1 MPKILIADDEP
12 NILMLLQIML
22 KDIDAEIICA
32 ENGAIA
38 IEKATKLAPDLV
50 ITDVIM
56 PQKNG
61 FEVCSAIR
69 NTPKIAQIPII
80 ILSALGD
87 EYNKITGF
95 EEGANDYLIK
105 PFNAE
110 HLRERVNALLFRSA
124 PESPQSHAKPSPH
137 SEAINSIPVIPT
149 GCAALDCNLNGGI
162 PRGSNILI
170 VGPLGVGK
178 SSFSRQFLCDGLNQH
193 EKSMLIALDDAPNRI
208 RTALNTHLPK
218 TTLSDHES
226 KNEFALVDAYSWL
239 SLSDNQTETF
249 SVTGALELNQL
260 AGIISDAG
268 FTIDQTVQKKKGGRR
283 VIDSIS
289 SLLVNFE
296 LSQVQRFLSQIART
310 ATAFGDVTSLFIIE
324 AGTVDQQTLNNIKYI
339 MDGVIE
345 FSIRDNTRHV
355 RAASM
360 KWMRVN
366 PNWTTIP

>member
-1 MPKILIADDEP
+1 
-12 NILMLLQIML
+12 ML
-22 KDIDAEIICA
+22 KDIDAKIICA
-32 ENGAIA
+32 ENGQIA
-38 IEKATKLAPDLV
+38 IEKAIKHQPDLV

-69 NTPKIAQIPII
+69 NTPKISQIPII

-95 EEGANDYLIK
+95 EEGANEYLIK

-110 HLRERVNALLFRSA
+110 HLKERVKALLFRSNTELA
-124 PESPQSHAKPSPH
+124 ELTASSHTNLAGPDS
-137 SEAINSIPVIPT
+137 APVIPT
-149 GCAALDCNLNGGI
+149 GYAALDRNLNGGI

-178 SSFSRQFLCDGLNQH
+178 SSFSRHFLCDGLKQN
-193 EKSMLIALDDAPNRI
+193 EKSMFIALDDAPNRI
-208 RTALNTHLPK
+208 RAALNTHLAS
-218 TTLSDHES
+218 TTLSDHAS

-239 SLSDNQTETF
+239 SLTDDQTETF

-345 FSIRDNTRHV
+345 FSHNNNTRQV

-360 KWMRVN
+360 KWM
-366 PNWTTIP
+366 PIITNWTTIP